1 MGSQRGGKRR
11 GGRYQQAP
19 NLLVSAVS
27 SPHYQQF
34 NKASPNT
41 MPKVWCILQS
51 HPSWNLYI
59 TTCKMFQG
67 EVSVAHGKYKQ
78 CWFALWTYWGY
89 GGRSGCAWGESLG
102 CPRGSEHKP
111 AAWNATHFKVD
122 SKLSP
127 KHLQVLPICFSEQCT
142 AAWNAADFKVTK
154 IQPIGDRD

>member
-59 TTCKMFQG
+59 TTCKMLQG

-142 AAWNAADFKVTK
+142 AAWNAADLKVT